1 MAEGDEIILEER
13 KKKALNFLKNSSW
26 IYILGLIIILIATF
40 SIRTVNIPQLKDT
53 TTGNYTLGPDL
64 DPFLALRWAKDI
76 VEHGSLMQ
84 NDTMRYVPL
93 GYDTKGELLLWP
105 YSIVWTYD
113 ILKFFNP
120 SITIEYAAIIH
131 PVIFFLI
138 ALVFMFLFV
147 KKVFSYEGKSKSNII
162 ALLSTLLFAILPPLL
177 HRTVAGIPE
186 KEAPGIAFIMLALY
200 FFVCML
206 QSKRIRKS
214 ALFGLFAGISTGIAG
229 LFWGGYN
236 FILLGIAIAILASF
250 FFSKISKKEV
260 IGYSLWVIAFT
271 LILGVFTT
279 HYGGL
284 KNLFF
289 STTSG
294 ACYFMFILLIFDYI
308 IFNTKIKEKFHKV
321 KLPRAALSFIL
332 TAVILLILILIINPS
347 ELMHIFNDLN
357 SVIFKSFA
365 NTRFTM
371 TVAENSRPFF
381 GSWIDNFGKSFF
393 WMFLISSILLVYE
406 LTKHIKEKWYVIG
419 GYIIFIFSL
428 IFSKYSPNSI
438 LNGSNF
444 TSQAAYAG
452 GFLLF
457 VIVLAWVFMNAHKRN
472 EELNFDKSLIFL
484 VALFFF
490 GAISARGAIRL
501 FILLAIP
508 TPILVS
514 FGAVKLFEYA
524 KKSHEEFRKWILWTA
539 AGLFIFL
546 LIFSLSK
553 SVPFIGAGVIPSF
566 EQRTYSEAKYTVPS
580 VYTVQWQQA
589 MAWVRE
595 ETPKDAVFAHWWD
608 YGYWLQSIGER
619 ATVLDGG
626 NAIVYWDHLMGRHV
640 LTGRNETE
648 ALEFLKTHD
657 ANYLL
662 IDSTD
667 IGKYPAYSS
676 IGGDENYDRYSWVN
690 TFTLDEK
697 SSKETRNET
706 VYVYKGG
713 SANDEDI
720 IWGNQIIP
728 QQSAGIAGFMLPM
741 DKQSK
746 EIKQPSI
753 ILIYQNKQINIPIK
767 CVYLEYIKQKIEF
780 ENGLDS
786 CLYIIPSLDSSK
798 INNLGAA
805 LYLSERAMNALWVR
819 LYLFDEAKNFELV
832 HSEQDLIITQLRNNY
847 NLTLPDLINYGDI
860 RGPIKIWKI
869 NYPDDIK
876 TNPDYLLTN
885 FPNKALEMPRGV

>member
-1 MAEGDEIILEER
+1 MAEGEEIILEER
-13 KKKALNFLKNSSW
+13 KKKVLDFLKNSSW

-40 SIRTVNIPQLKDT
+40 SIRTANIPQLKDA

-93 GYDTKGELLLWP
+93 GYDTKGELTLWP
-105 YSIVWTYD
+105 YSIVWIYD

-120 SITIEYAAIIH
+120 SVSVEYAAIIH

-138 ALVFMFLFV
+138 ALVFMFLFAR
-147 KKVFSYEGKSKSNII
+147 KVFSYEGKSKSNII

-186 KEAPGIAFIMLALY
+186 KEAPGIAFIMISLYLLAS
-200 FFVCML
+200 ML
-206 QSKRIRKS
+206 QAKRIRKS
-214 ALFGLFAGISTGIAG
+214 LILGVLAGISTGIAG
-229 LFWGGYN
+229 MFWGGYTFLLLSFAVAM
-236 FILLGIAIAILASF
+236 FIAF
-250 FFSKISKKEV
+250 FLSKISIKEV
-260 IGYSLWVIAFT
+260 IGYAAFVIAFT
-271 LILGVFTT
+271 IILGISTT

-284 KNLFF
+284 SGMVF

-294 ACYFMFILLIFDYI
+294 MSYFMLALLVLDYALFKAFKEKLEKIRLSRPLISFISCIAIILIALLI
-308 IFNTKIKEKFHKV
+308 V
-321 KLPRAALSFIL
+321 
-332 TAVILLILILIINPS
+332 NPS
-347 ELMHIFNDLN
+347 MIGHFLGDMYGNIFTP
-357 SVIFKSFA
+357 A
-365 NTRFTM
+365 ATTRFVM

-381 GSWIDNFGKSFF
+381 GDWLGNFGKSFF
-393 WMFLISSILLVYE
+393 WMFLISSAILFYE
-406 LTKHIKEKWYVIG
+406 LVKSMKGKYYAIAAYAIS
-419 GYIIFIFSL
+419 ICSL
-428 IFSKYSPNSI
+428 IFSRYAPNSA
-438 LNGSNF
+438 LNGGNL
-444 TSQAAYAG
+444 SQTIYVLG
-452 GFLLF
+452 LLLF
-457 VIVLAWVFMNAHKRN
+457 ALTFVYLYLKNKNHESHLDKNLMMMLMLFVFGVIV
-472 EELNFDKSLIFL
+472 I
-484 VALFFF
+484 
-490 GAISARGAIRL
+490 RGGVRM
-501 FILLAIP
+501 FIMLAIP
-508 TPILVS
+508 TPILVGFAS
-514 FGAVKLFEYA
+514 VKLFEYA
-524 KKSHEEFRKWILWTA
+524 KKSNEEFRKWILWTA
-539 AGLFIFL
+539 VGLFIFL

-566 EQRTYSEAKYTVPS
+566 EQSVYSEARYTVPS

-640 LTGRNETE
+640 LTGQNETE

-713 SANDEDI
+713 SANDDDI

-767 CVYLEYIKQKIEF
+767 CVYLEYTKKKIEF

-786 CLYIIPSLDSSK
+786 CLYIVPSIDSSK
-798 INNLGAA
+798 INNLGSA
-805 LYLSERAMNALWVR
+805 LYLSERAMNALWTK

-832 HSEQDLIITQLRNNY
+832 HSEQDLIITQLRENY

-869 NYPDDIK
+869 NYPADIQ
-876 TNPDYLLTN
+876 TNPDYLLTD